1 MKIFKSTIIFLGL
14 IGCTKGYTL
23 TIEGK
28 ISING
33 YAQHSY
39 ISVKDKIS
47 QLTYKLKNG
56 SDFNLTNRQHEN
68 IKLKIKV
75 LKKAVGPGFPA
86 IVEVM
91 KVYDIQ

>member
-1 MKIFKSTIIFLGL
+1 VFEGIRFLKSCLDILGWYSGL
-14 IGCTKGYTL
+14 
-23 TIEGK
+23 
-28 ISING
+28 SING